1 MDGERMSDH
10 LQKSFPD
17 MLTLLLSSRSGDSE
31 LRSGFGIL
39 PRPYSLDD
47 FARVLAEAD
56 VLLVSEVYPAGE
68 EPIRG
73 ADSRALCRAIRA
85 RGRVDPVLLESVDEL
100 PGALRDILLPGDAVL
115 TLGAGNIGAVAREL
129 PARVLGGDE

>member
-1 MDGERMSDH
+1 RYTRTRD
-10 LQKSFPD
+10 L
-17 MLTLLLSSRSGDSE
+17 
-31 LRSGFGIL
+31 
-39 PRPYSLDD
+39 LDD

-68 EPIRG
+68 ESIPG

-115 TLGAGNIGAVAREL
+115 TLGAGNIGVGARDL
-129 PARVLGGDE
+129 PVRALGADA